1 MLRALCS
8 SRQRPRHGPTF
19 GLIAILLAWLL
30 HNDGSGTIDSQRR
43 QNVVYIAGAS
53 IAGTNYAQIAL
64 GSSRH
69 VMSRLDATR
78 HVRRVELVA
87 SCLCLHG
94 GRQRSS
100 IELNCASL
108 IFCALDLHQ
117 SQEQLLEK
125 VRWTCPLQSTLWRRP
140 WTRVVQVALSDKHN
154 TFCHNFSYAKMHGL
168 GSMPR
173 HDMISQVEF
182 GLKTIFNLH
191 SVCDL
196 VTWYILSV
204 RPEVCLEFC
213 LGYWASSL

>member
-125 VRWTCPLQSTLWRRP
+125 VRWTCPLQSTLWRRHR
-140 WTRVVQVALSDKHN
+140 TRVVRVA
-154 TFCHNFSYAKMHGL
+154 
-168 GSMPR
+168 P
-173 HDMISQVEF
+173 
-182 GLKTIFNLH
+182 
-191 SVCDL
+191 
-196 VTWYILSV
+196 VTWRVKWNLCFNSLC
-204 RPEVCLEFC
+204 VCGTLQNNMSFYREFLEMRNLF
-213 LGYWASSL
+213 YFSFTER